1 MNFHGISNPSLD
13 AKGRIAMPKKE
24 RDELVKHCNGEM
36 VVTIDTRETCL
47 LIYPKPEWE
56 DVQRRT
62 LALPSMHKKTSAFMR
77 LLVGHATDIQLDA
90 SGRLQ
95 LTPPLRNYAG
105 LEKRTTLVGQTN
117 RFELWN
123 ESHWDAC
130 RASWLEESEID
141 EEDPPALLNSHL

>member
-1 MNFHGISNPSLD
+1 MNFHGINNPSLD

-47 LIYPKPEWE
+47 LIYPKPAWE

-62 LALPSMHKKTSAFMR
+62 LALPSMPKKPSAFMR
-77 LLVGHATDIQLDA
+77 LLVGHATDIPLDA

-141 EEDPPALLNSHL
+141 EEDPPELLNFHL

>member
-1 MNFHGISNPSLD
+1 MNFHGISNQSLD
-13 AKGRIAMPKKE
+13 AKGRIAMLKKE

-47 LIYPKPEWE
+47 LIYPKPAWE

-95 LTPPLRNYAG
+95 LTPPLRK
-105 LEKRTTLVGQTN
+105 LCRIRKTN
-117 RFELWN
+117 
-123 ESHWDAC
+123 H
-130 RASWLEESEID
+130 ASGAD
-141 EEDPPALLNSHL
+141 